1 MSWNRALLM
10 YEKSGH
16 PEWSGVDSCK
26 LFMSS
31 LLPEFMASKVSID
44 EAKLD
49 AAKEVHGDDYEAML
63 KEVME
68 DHGREYTTRTHT
80 ICSPYRLFC
89 HFCPLGPVSEVDG
102 WSAAASYYAVGD
114 MELIVDSIFPPDI
127 SELTFRQATK
137 KYPF

>member
-63 KEVME
+63 KEMME
-68 DHGREYTTRTHT
+68 DHGRECTTFTSL
-80 ICSPYRLFC
+80 IDY
-89 HFCPLGPVSEVDG
+89 
-102 WSAAASYYAVGD
+102 SATTLSLLSTW
-114 MELIVDSIFPPDI
+114 E
-127 SELTFRQATK
+127 
-137 KYPF
+137 

>member
-49 AAKEVHGDDYEAML
+49 AAKEVHGDDFDAML
-63 KEVME
+63 KEMME
-68 DHGREYTTRTHT
+68 DHGRECTHARFT
-80 ICSPYRLFC
+80 ALIDHSVNYSVT
-89 HFCPLGPVSEVDG
+89 PVHLRMN
-102 WSAAASYYAVGD
+102 W
-114 MELIVDSIFPPDI
+114 F
-127 SELTFRQATK
+127 F
-137 KYPF
+137 